1 MSRHSGLR
9 ILAAL
14 LLVAGSLSPAAA
26 KSQTGG
32 VVDPSA
38 ILGFGAR
45 PAAMGNAYV
54 ALADDATAVYW
65 NPAALELSRRKEI
78 FGQYSSAFFDN
89 TTYNMVAYK
98 HPLGRF
104 GTLGGGMI
112 IEGVNDL
119 TKRDINAGSIGTFN
133 VSKTNAM
140 FSYGKQV
147 TEGFYLGTSLHIL
160 HQQIAEFAGTGF
172 GLDVGALYR
181 FTNRYVEYSRAY
193 LHLARE
199 QLRQDAERFYS
210 LGMRSYEKGDYT
222 GAFEQF
228 MKAVETDPSDKG
240 ACKMLLMTGQ
250 KDRALLDRARAMCQ
264 RNGSGGAM
272 AEFLKAH
279 SKSGQTLEN
288 LREWFDEGVTLY
300 DAGKIKESIPFFEA
314 VIRRS
319 RENFVTDR
327 LAIGMNAQNLLQ
339 PSIKLKTTA
348 DKIPLNIKL
357 GAAYKLTDW
366 LQFALDVD
374 LPSKGPMRLHFGT
387 EWRPVDW
394 LAVRAGLDQDAP
406 SFGFGFK
413 YQDLK
418 IDYAFMPSNDLDND
432 FQRVGLS
439 YEFGKSQGDIAAE
452 RIQRGLTLQ
461 SKKDYSAANQEWES
475 AQKLQPANPLPRR
488 YIQENEESYKRNVT
502 TPMADAERHLSA
514 GQLMEAKPILTAIL
528 AFDPDNEPAKK
539 SMEALNA
546 AIPGYIA
553 AHFNAGYLK
562 FLQGD
567 DASVQGEMNRVLYF
581 QPGHTAAEKYRDAA
595 RQRQDEEARR
605 ATFRDQYTDAVEQYR
620 AGRWPEAQARFQ
632 SLLRRDPT
640 HPTAGE
646 MLGQIAQFQAADFS
660 PEEMKNESDRFFRL
674 AQAEYLDD
682 NVLKSEVLVSH
693 SLALDPN
700 NEDAKNLLSRLVA
713 AHNKELLDALQ
724 LGDEHMSRGNAE
736 AAIAAWRKVLEKD
749 PGNFDAQ
756 KRLESAA
763 DAIRNFV
770 ETMIRTAQRMENSGQ
785 IIDALKSYNRALA
798 VDPFNEAARSRRAEL
813 RPQVLAQLESLYK
826 EADALYQRGELEKS
840 IHTLSNLV
848 SIDPELTQARDLQD
862 LAKSRFDQSVAVAR
876 ARRLFTEADE
886 FFRNKNFE
894 QAISTWQ
901 EIVTEATPSQTEVAQ
916 LAKEAEARIA
926 EAVHEAERER
936 AQSFVDEFLRTGDAY
951 LAEGRDVEALDA
963 FRQARELQ
971 PDNSSIQWR
980 ISSAE
985 KLVRDRIAN
994 WIRKGSDA
1002 LSSGRLDIAGEFFQS
1017 VLGVEAENAEA
1028 LDGLHR
1034 IRAIKE
1040 EMAAQTA
1047 APAEGAMAEAKP
1059 AEPLTPTLS
1068 QVEREPTGKAE
1079 QITRLVSRA
1088 EELRQ
1093 KVAGAM
1099 KQNRIDLAI
1108 GRMKGALDLYR
1119 SVLKLD
1125 PGHASARQATTEL
1138 GADIS
1143 RLQKMLKE
1151 KNTADLQKYLYSG
1164 MGHYRAGRLNE
1175 AIADWNRILSIDPG
1189 HAQAREYIKR
1199 AEKKLDLLKT
1209 ENE

>member
-1 MSRHSGLR
+1 MNNAMMRALVA
-9 ILAAL
+9 AAL
-14 LLVAGSLSPAAA
+14 LVLAPIYPTIALA

-32 VVDPSA
+32 VVDPST

-54 ALADDATAVYW
+54 ALGDDATAVYW

-78 FGQYSSAFFDN
+78 FGQYSSTFFDN

-98 HPLGRF
+98 HPIGRF

-112 IEGVNDL
+112 IEGVSDL
-119 TKRDINAGSIGTFN
+119 TKRDINAGNIGTFN
-133 VSKTNAM
+133 ASKMNAM

-147 TEGFYLGTSLHIL
+147 TEGFYLGTSLRIL

-199 QLRQDAERFYS
+199 QMHQDAERSYS
-210 LGMRSYEKGDYT
+210 LGMRAYESGNYT
-222 GAFEQF
+222 EAFEQF
-228 MKAVETDPSDKG
+228 MKAIDSDPADKG
-240 ACKMLLMTGQ
+240 ACKMLLVIGQ
-250 KDRALLDRARAMCQ
+250 KDRTLLDRARAMCQ
-264 RNGSGGAM
+264 RNGSGAAM
-272 AEFLKAH
+272 AVFLKAH
-279 SKSGQTLEN
+279 SKSGETLEN
-288 LREWFDEGVTLY
+288 LRDWFEEGVKLY
-300 DAGKIKESIPFFEA
+300 DAGKIKEAIPFFDA

-327 LAIGMNAQNLLQ
+327 LALGMNAQNLLQ
-339 PSIKLKTTA
+339 PSIKLKTTV

-366 LQFALDVD
+366 LQFALDID
-374 LPSKGPMRLHFGT
+374 LPSKGATRLHYGV
-387 EWRPVDW
+387 EWRPIDW
-394 LAVRAGLDQDAP
+394 LAVRAGLDHDAP

-461 SKKDYSAANQEWES
+461 SKKDYSSAKQEWES

-502 TPMADAERHLSA
+502 TPMADAERQLL
-514 GQLMEAKPILTAIL
+514 GGRLMEAQPILTSIL
-528 AFDPDNEPAKK
+528 AFDPSYEPAKK
-539 SMEALNA
+539 LMETLNA
-546 AIPGYIA
+546 AIPEYA
-553 AHFNAGYLK
+553 DAHFNAGYLK

-567 DASVQGEMNRVLYF
+567 YASVQGEMNRVLYF

-595 RQRQDEEARR
+595 RQRQDDESRR
-605 ATFRDQYTDAVEQYR
+605 LTFRDQYNDAVDQYR

-640 HPTAGE
+640 HLTAGE
-646 MLGQIAQFQAADFS
+646 MAEQIAQFQAAEFS
-660 PEEMKNESDRFFRL
+660 SEEMKNESDRYFRL

-682 NVLKSEVLVSH
+682 NVLKAEVVVSH
-693 SLALDPN
+693 SLALYPD
-700 NEDAKNLLSRLVA
+700 NEDAKNLLGRIVA
-713 AHNKELLDALQ
+713 QHSKALLDALQ
-724 LGDEHMSRGNAE
+724 LGDAHMSRGNAD
-736 AAIAAWRKVLEKD
+736 AATMAWRNVLEKD

-756 KRLESAA
+756 KRFESSA

-770 ETMIRTAQRMENSGQ
+770 ETMIRAAQRMENSGQ
-785 IIDALKSYNRALA
+785 IIDAIKSYNRALA
-798 VDPFNEAARSRRAEL
+798 VDPFNAAALSRRTDL

-840 IHTLSNLV
+840 INTLSNLI

-862 LAKSRFDQSVAVAR
+862 LAKSRFDQSVAAAR
-876 ARRLFTEADE
+876 ARRLFTEAGE
-886 FFRNKNFE
+886 FFRNRNFE

-901 EIVTEATPSQTEVAQ
+901 QVVTEASPAQPEAVQ

-926 EAVHEAERER
+926 EAVQEAERER
-936 AQSFVDEFLRTGDAY
+936 AQSFIDEFLRAGDAY
-951 LAEGRDVEALDA
+951 LAEGRDVEALEA
-963 FRQARELQ
+963 FRQAREIQ
-971 PDNSSIQWR
+971 PENSNIQWR

-985 KLVRDRIAN
+985 KLVQTRIAN

-1002 LSSGRLDIAGEFFQS
+1002 LSSGRLDVAGEFFQAVLS
-1017 VLGVEAENAEA
+1017 VEPENAEA
-1028 LDGLHR
+1028 LDGLNR

-1040 EMAAQTA
+1040 EMAAQAA
-1047 APAEGAMAEAKP
+1047 APAEGAKAEAKP
-1059 AEPLTPTLS
+1059 AEPLTPALS
-1068 QVEREPTGKAE
+1068 QGERELG
-1079 QITRLVSRA
+1079 QIGRLVGRA
-1088 EELRQ
+1088 EELRR
-1093 KVAGAM
+1093 KAAGAM

-1108 GRMKGALDLYR
+1108 GRMKSALDLYR
-1119 SVLKLD
+1119 SVLKSD
-1125 PGHASARQATTEL
+1125 AGQASARQAVAEL

-1151 KNTADLQKYLYSG
+1151 KNASEIQKYLYSG
-1164 MGHYRAGRLNE
+1164 MGHYRAGRLND
-1175 AIADWNRILSIDPG
+1175 AIADWNRVLSIDPG